1 MKAQNLPQH
10 RQPSSPHHVHMVGF
24 LVEQVGHM
32 KMVVGPLLH
41 SQPLVNPHCAAGCL
55 VAQVVVGPAMLLAE
69 VVSTLRALGWAR
81 SLGNVAQLV
90 QWALKGSHQQT
101 LIYLGQIQV
110 QCTHSPSCLY
120 IQWHCQVFLS

>member
-1 MKAQNLPQH
+1 
-10 RQPSSPHHVHMVGF
+10 MVGF

-41 SQPLVNPHCAAGCL
+41 PQPLVNPHCAAGCL
-55 VAQVVVGPAMLLAE
+55 VAQVVVGPAMLLLAE
-69 VVSTLRALGWAR
+69 VVSTLRALGCAMLGAR

-90 QWALKGSHQQT
+90 QWALKGSPQQT

>member
-41 SQPLVNPHCAAGCL
+41 PQPLVKPHCAAGCL
-55 VAQVVVGPAMLLAE
+55 VAQVVVGPPMLLLAE
-69 VVSTLRALGWAR
+69 VGCAMLGAR

-120 IQWHCQVFLS
+120 IQWHCQAFLS